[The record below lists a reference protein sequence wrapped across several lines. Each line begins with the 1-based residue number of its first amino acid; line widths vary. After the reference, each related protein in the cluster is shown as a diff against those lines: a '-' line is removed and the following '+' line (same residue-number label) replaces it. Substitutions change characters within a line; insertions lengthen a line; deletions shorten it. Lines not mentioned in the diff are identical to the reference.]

1 MKLTLTNQGA
11 EALPIYAPKND
22 WADALFEGVP
32 MSIDD
37 DTVVL
42 IIGDKPDVRDQLEQ
56 AAHVLSEVARRV
68 IDAVTNR
75 VKPDTSTA
83 PLPAKVTVLI
93 ENTGLSAVRVLL
105 GNGTD
110 DFEVAAGDTETC
122 IAAGYLELREL
133 GHAPQQG
140 GTPD

>member
-75 VKPDTSTA
+75 ADPSPRATA
-83 PLPAKVTVLI
+83 MKSQAKL
-93 ENTGLSAVRVLL
+93 
-105 GNGTD
+105 
-110 DFEVAAGDTETC
+110 
-122 IAAGYLELREL
+122 
-133 GHAPQQG
+133 
-140 GTPD
+140 